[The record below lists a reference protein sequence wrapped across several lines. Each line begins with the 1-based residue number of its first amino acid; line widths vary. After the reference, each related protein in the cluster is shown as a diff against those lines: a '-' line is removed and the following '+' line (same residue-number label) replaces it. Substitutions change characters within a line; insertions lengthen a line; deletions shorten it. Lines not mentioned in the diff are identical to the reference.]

1 MPNPRW
7 QDPPA
12 YAPDGSNVK
21 VADEYWSRLGA
32 KDPLLVCNQTLFTP
46 YPAGRFLFRFLGEEV
61 VVDPAGRCLLRRTGG
76 RWEKSDDPLLELATV
91 LYLMN
96 VQDVYPLG
104 RDIVGPKDLKE
115 GHFFQ
120 GPHELKIAPLLER
133 YGRNAGGFRAAA
145 AGLAGEAVE
154 MADTAFRLKPFPR
167 IHLYYLLWEGDDEY
181 PPRMSVLFDR
191 SIENILPADAIWG
204 LVTRVSTAL
213 LAGKA

>member
-1 MPNPRW
+1 MSPRPW

-12 YAPDGSNVK
+12 YASDGSHVK
-21 VADEYWSRLGA
+21 VADDYWSRLRA
-32 KDPLLVCNQTLFTP
+32 KDPLLVCHQTLFSP
-46 YPAGRFLFRFLGEEV
+46 SPDGGFLFRFLGEPV
-61 VVDPAGRCLLRRTGG
+61 RVDPAGRRLLRWNGG
-76 RWEKSDDPLLELATV
+76 RWEKTDDPLLELATV
-91 LYLMN
+91 VYLMK

-104 RDIVGPKDLKE
+104 RDIVGPKDLRE

-133 YGRNAGGFRAAA
+133 YGKDAEGFRTAAV
-145 AGLAGEAVE
+145 GLAGEAVE
-154 MADTAFRLKPFPR
+154 MADAAFRLKPFPR

-213 LAGKA
+213 LDGKA